1 MATIAGISA
10 FILLAS
16 GVPIYIGLGLA
27 LYAVA
32 IGLGTVPPVMVFQQM
47 FQGLSSFVLLA
58 IPLFILAGELMMRAK
73 IIDDIIMLCNILVGS
88 FRGGLA
94 HVNIVA
100 CMFFAGITGSAVS
113 ETAAIGSILIPSMKR
128 NGYGDE
134 FPVALTAAASVIG
147 PIIPPSIPMVL
158 YGSVV
163 SASIGGL
170 FFGGVVP
177 GIMLGLGLMLVAGVI
192 SHKRKFPVSY
202 RKMTPAEIG
211 LTIIRSVPALMMPMI
226 ILGGILGGVFT
237 ATEAAAVAVAYSILV
252 GVFFYRTLTLSDIV
266 TSVKVSMVV
275 AANILVIVA
284 VSNPLGWIVALDMVP
299 QRLAAVVTG
308 FSAEPWVVLLI
319 INIFLLIL
327 GCIMDA
333 SANILIFAPIFAP
346 LAISVGVDPLHFGV
360 VFVLNLVI
368 GLATPPFGMCL
379 FVAAAIGK
387 IPFERAVK
395 AILPFIL
402 VEMVVLFLVTYYP
415 PLALWVPRSL
425 GF

>member
-1 MATIAGISA
+1 MAAIAGIFA
-10 FILLAS
+10 FILLTL
-16 GVPIYIGLGLA
+16 GVPIYIGLGMA
-27 LYAVA
+27 LYVVA

-73 IIDDIIMLCNILVGS
+73 IIDDIITLCNILVGG

-177 GIMLGLGLMLVAGVI
+177 GIMLGLGLMLVAGFI

-202 RKMTPAEIG
+202 RKMTLAEVG
-211 LTIIRSVPALMMPMI
+211 WTIIRSLPALMMPMI

-252 GVFFYRTLTLSDIV
+252 GVFFYRTLTLADIV
-266 TSVKVSMVV
+266 TSVKVSMIV
-275 AANILVIVA
+275 ASNILVIVA
-284 VSNPLGWIVALDMVP
+284 VSNPLGWIVALDLVP

-308 FSAEPWVVLLI
+308 FSTEPWVVLLI
-319 INIFLLIL
+319 INVFLLIL
-327 GCIMDA
+327 GSVMDA

-387 IPFERAVK
+387 ISFERTVK
-395 AILPFIL
+395 EIIPFVLVEIL
-402 VEMVVLFLVTYYP
+402 VLILVTYYP
-415 PLALWVPRSL
+415 PLALWVPRAL